1 MIESL
6 QNDWPAIALTL
17 KLAFFT
23 VIILLIIGLPLAW
36 WLAKY
41 KGILKPFF
49 EALIAL
55 PLVLPPTV
63 LGFYL
68 LTAFSPQSWMGKLW
82 ISMVG
87 EQFVFSFSGI
97 LFGSIIYSLPF
108 VVQPMLAAFSQLTGQ
123 VQLSAS
129 TLGIGRVRRFFF
141 IILPMTKA
149 SILSAAT
156 LGFAHTLGEFGLI
169 LMIGGNI
176 PSETQVVSIALF
188 NHVESLQ
195 YEDAHAL
202 SLTLLVISMLSLT
215 LLYKFNRSALPLGIG
230 RHQ

>member
-1 MIESL
+1 VIESL
-6 QNDWPAIALTL
+6 NNDWAAISLTL
-17 KLAFFT
+17 KLAFLT
-23 VIILLIIGLPLAW
+23 VIVLLIIGLPLAW

-41 KGILKPFF
+41 KGVLKPFI

-68 LTAFSPQSWMGKLW
+68 LTAFSPQSWLGQLW
-82 ISMVG
+82 ISLIG
-87 EQFVFSFSGI
+87 EQFVFSFTGI
-97 LFGSIIYSLPF
+97 LVGSIVYSLPF
-108 VVQPMLAAFSQLTGQ
+108 VVQPMVAAFTQIAGHA
-123 VQLSAS
+123 QLSAS
-129 TLGIGRVRRFFF
+129 TLGIGRIKTFVF
-141 IILPMTKA
+141 IVLPMTKA
-149 SILSAAT
+149 SLLSAAT

-195 YEDAHAL
+195 YQSAHAL
-202 SLTLLVISMLSLT
+202 SLTLLLVSMVSLT
-215 LLYKFNRSALPLGIG
+215 LLYKFNRSGLPLGIG
-230 RHQ
+230 AGK

>member
-6 QNDWPAIALTL
+6 YNDWPAIGLTL
-17 KLAFFT
+17 KLAFLT
-23 VIILLIIGLPLAW
+23 VIVLLIIGLPLAW
-36 WLAKY
+36 CLAKY
-41 KGILKPFF
+41 KGPLKPFI

-68 LTAFSPQSWMGKLW
+68 LTAFSPESGLGQLW
-82 ISMVG
+82 ISVVG
-87 EQFVFSFSGI
+87 EQFVFSFNGI
-97 LFGSIIYSLPF
+97 LVGSIIYSLPF
-108 VVQPMLAAFSQLTGQ
+108 VVQPMLAAFTQIVSHA
-123 VQLSAS
+123 QLSAS
-129 TLGIGRVRRFFF
+129 TLGIGRIKTF
-141 IILPMTKA
+141 IFIVLPSTKA
-149 SILSAAT
+149 SLLSAAT

-195 YEDAHAL
+195 YESAHAL
-202 SLTLLVISMLSLT
+202 SLALLLISMVSLT
-215 LLYKFNRSALPLGIG
+215 LLYKFNRSGLPLGIG
-230 RHQ
+230 AGK

>member
-6 QNDWPAIALTL
+6 HNDWPAIALTL
-17 KLAFFT
+17 KLAFIT
-23 VIILLIIGLPLAW
+23 VVVLLIFGLPLAW
-36 WLAKY
+36 QLAKY
-41 KGILKPFF
+41 RGRFKPFI

-68 LTAFSPQSWMGKLW
+68 LSAFSPQSWLGKLW
-82 ISMVG
+82 IDVVG

-97 LFGSIIYSLPF
+97 LVGSIIYSMPF
-108 VVQPMLAAFSQLTGQ
+108 VIQPMLAAFTQIAGHA
-123 VQLSAS
+123 QLSAS
-129 TLGIGRVRRFFF
+129 TLGIGRLKTFVF
-141 IILPMTKA
+141 IVLPMTRA
-149 SILSAAT
+149 SLVSAGT

-195 YEDAHAL
+195 YESAHAL
-202 SLTLLVISMLSLT
+202 SLALLIISIVSLT

-230 RHQ
+230 AGK

>member
-6 QNDWPAIALTL
+6 NNDWAAISLTL
-17 KLAFFT
+17 KLAFLT
-23 VIILLIIGLPLAW
+23 VIVLLIIGLPLAW

-41 KGILKPFF
+41 KGVLKPFI

-68 LTAFSPQSWMGKLW
+68 LTAFSPQSWLGQLW
-82 ISMVG
+82 ISLIG
-87 EQFVFSFSGI
+87 EQFVFSFTGI
-97 LFGSIIYSLPF
+97 LVGSIVYSLPF
-108 VVQPMLAAFSQLTGQ
+108 VVQPMVAAFTQIAGHA
-123 VQLSAS
+123 QLSAS
-129 TLGIGRVRRFFF
+129 TLGIGRIKTFVF
-141 IILPMTKA
+141 IVLPMTKA
-149 SILSAAT
+149 SLLSAAT

-195 YEDAHAL
+195 YQSAHAL
-202 SLTLLVISMLSLT
+202 SLTLLLVSMVSLT
-215 LLYKFNRSALPLGIG
+215 LLYKFNRSGLPLGIG
-230 RHQ
+230 AGK

>member
-17 KLAFFT
+17 KLALFT
-23 VIILLIIGLPLAW
+23 VIILLIIGLPMAW
-36 WLAKY
+36 CLAKY
-41 KGILKPFF
+41 KGTFKPFL
-49 EALIAL
+49 EALVAL

-68 LTAFSPQSWMGKLW
+68 LTAFSPQSWLGQLW
-82 ISMVG
+82 ISMIG

-108 VVQPMLAAFSQLTGQ
+108 VVQPMLAAFSQLAGQ

-129 TLGIGRVRRFFF
+129 TLGIGPLQRFMF
-141 IILPMTKA
+141 IILPMTKT

-195 YEDAHAL
+195 YEQAHAL
-202 SLTLLVISMLSLT
+202 SLTLLLISLVSLT

-230 RHQ
+230 SNQ

>member
-1 MIESL
+1 VIESL
-6 QNDWPAIALTL
+6 TNDWTAIALTL
-17 KLAFFT
+17 KLAFLT
-23 VIILLIIGLPLAW
+23 VIVLLILGLPLAW

-41 KGILKPFF
+41 KGALKPFI

-68 LTAFSPQSWMGKLW
+68 LTAFSPKSWLGQLW
-82 ISMVG
+82 ISVIG
-87 EQFVFSFSGI
+87 EQFVFSFTGI
-97 LFGSIIYSLPF
+97 LVGSIIYSLPF
-108 VVQPMLAAFSQLTGQ
+108 VVQPMLAAFTQIAGHA
-123 VQLSAS
+123 QLSAS
-129 TLGIGRVRRFFF
+129 TLGIGRIKTFVF
-141 IILPMTKA
+141 IVLPMTKA
-149 SILSAAT
+149 SLLSATT

-195 YEDAHAL
+195 YESAHAL
-202 SLTLLVISMLSLT
+202 SLTLLLISMVSLT

-230 RHQ
+230 GGK